1 MKTSS
6 FNHDTMTVSAS
17 EAKLACLWA
26 TNGATIQQVWILKFT
41 PGPEKFPCLSR
52 DRPLGP

>member
-41 PGPEKFPCLSR
+41 SGPEKFPCLSR